1 MLGCTVPGALMGEIE
16 EFIVGSDVACSDGPC
31 GVLSR
36 VIIDPIADAVA
47 YLDVE
52 SKHRR
57 HHGHLVPVSLVA
69 AATAKE
75 IRLTCSKAE
84 FDALEPAQEKE
95 FLPGVEGQSGYSP
108 AQALRLPY
116 FRQSGVG
123 LAMPESPPTIP
134 ENAFVSSGVTY
145 DKLPLG
151 DVDVRRGEHVE
162 ATDGPIGKVKGLVID
177 PSDEQVTHILLDEGH
192 LWGEKTVGI
201 PISAVKRL
209 GEVIRLTLS
218 QDEIRELPPIDVEHP
233 V

>member
-1 MLGCTVPGALMGEIE
+1 MGEIE
-16 EFIVGSDVACSDGPC
+16 EFIVGSDVACSDGRC

-36 VIIDPIADAVA
+36 VIIDPIADAIA

-52 SKHRR
+52 SRHRR
-57 HHGHLVPVSLVA
+57 QHGRLVPISLVA
-69 AATAKE
+69 TAAAQE
-75 IRLTCSKAE
+75 IRLKCSKAE
-84 FDALEPAQEKE
+84 FEALGPAQANE

-108 AQALRLPY
+108 TEALRLPY
-116 FRQSGVG
+116 FRQSGLG

-177 PSDEQVTHILLDEGH
+177 PSDEHVTHILLDEGH
-192 LWGEKTVGI
+192 LWGKKTVAI
-201 PISAVKRL
+201 PISATKRL

-218 QDEIRELPPIDVEHP
+218 KDEIGQLPGVDVEHP

>member
-1 MLGCTVPGALMGEIE
+1 MGEIE

-36 VIIDPIADAVA
+36 VVINPITDAVA

-75 IRLTCSKAE
+75 IRLTCTKAE
-84 FDALEPAQEKE
+84 FEALAPAEEQEY
-95 FLPGVEGQSGYSP
+95 LPAVEERSDYSP
-108 AQALRLPY
+108 AQELRLPY
-116 FRQSGVG
+116 FRLTGHEP
-123 LAMPESPPTIP
+123 ARPDSPPP
-134 ENAFVSSGVTY
+134 GHERARVSREVTFAA
-145 DKLPLG
+145 LPPG
-151 DVDVRRGEHVE
+151 DVDVTRGEHVE

-192 LWGEKTVGI
+192 IWGEKTVAI
-201 PISAVKRL
+201 PISAVERL
-209 GEVIRLTLS
+209 GEVIRVKLS
-218 QDEIRELPPIDVEHP
+218 QDEIRELPPVDVEHP

>member
-1 MLGCTVPGALMGEIE
+1 MGEIE
-16 EFIVGSDVACSDGPC
+16 EFIVGSDVACSDGRC

-36 VIIDPIADAVA
+36 VIIDPIADAIA

-52 SKHRR
+52 SRHRR
-57 HHGHLVPVSLVA
+57 HSGRLVPISLVA
-69 AATAKE
+69 TAAAKE
-75 IRLTCSKAE
+75 IRLKCSKAE
-84 FDALEPAQEKE
+84 FEALGPAQENE
-95 FLPGVEGQSGYSP
+95 FLPGVEGQAGYSP
-108 AQALRLPY
+108 TEALRLPY
-116 FRQSGVG
+116 FRQSGLG

-134 ENAFVSSGVTY
+134 ESAYMSSGVTY

-192 LWGEKTVGI
+192 LWGEKTVAI
-201 PISAVKRL
+201 PISATNRL

-218 QDEIRELPPIDVEHP
+218 QDEIRELPAIDVEHP

>member
-1 MLGCTVPGALMGEIE
+1 MGEIE
-16 EFIVGSDVACSDGPC
+16 EFIVGSDVACSDGHC

-36 VIIDPIADAVA
+36 VVIDPIADAIA

-52 SKHRR
+52 SQLRR
-57 HHGHLVPVSLVA
+57 HRGHLVPISLVA

-75 IRLTCSKAE
+75 IRLKCRKAE
-84 FDALEPAQEKE
+84 FEALEPAEEKE
-95 FLPGVEGQSGYSP
+95 FLPGVEGQAGYSP

-116 FRQSGVG
+116 FRQAGLG
-123 LAMPESPPTIP
+123 LAMPESPPTVP
-134 ENAFVSSGVTY
+134 KNAVVSSGVTFA
-145 DKLPLG
+145 KLPLG

-177 PSDEQVTHILLDEGH
+177 PSDDRVTHILLDEGH
-192 LWGEKTVGI
+192 LWGEKTVAI
-201 PISAVKRL
+201 PISATNRL

-218 QDEIRELPPIDVEHP
+218 QDEIRQLPPIDVEHP